1 MIKVIISGS
10 RFSRERDVIRNAFE
24 SFDCDA
30 HIDLY
35 DCNEHVTAMSEDG
48 KQAEINERVR
58 NCDWYI
64 LIANTTHYGK
74 YTMMEWET
82 MLDSLASKSHEQL
95 VTVLRCVNPDESAK
109 AQSIVQQ
116 GEYQFEDFDK
126 VCKDRGFGEQFYLD
140 YTYDAT
146 FSSLE
151 EVITREVNNALC
163 KNMILRQYSK
173 PLQCICPQDVY
184 ANPYRV
190 NPANGYDDDFYLP
203 RNSVDGE
210 LERAGGFVIVTG
222 APASGKT
229 RAVYEFLRKKG
240 RQEATAGDEVS
251 RFITVSYSNLLV
263 LDDALDKFM
272 RWSQSMPDASSIHL
286 SNYYFV
292 VDQLVDVMCE
302 PTMISTF
309 NRFCSRL
316 VDEFGAKV
324 IATSLVEPY
333 TNLIEDRMLL
343 VDLTRIHIPKIE
355 EETDASFL
363 AALSNLNGDEGDGVS
378 RQVIGDYIPG
388 LRNYNDTVLR
398 ALRESDLTPEIS
410 AFVKAFNI
418 ISIFRKSTTK
428 PLGLVLMVA
437 ENILRRQFD
446 DELLNER
453 LLVFFATNSILHIHS
468 IRPGRRSSGFVM
480 PDIDRNAT
488 YTYDGEELN
497 MLIPPHCVIH
507 IDNDYVWQFLCSET
521 YALDPACG
529 ADMNMAMQVYCKA
542 FFKSVPLATLRRI
555 IARSPSVN
563 MALRY
568 RAGDNSPK
576 AFVFDKIA
584 DLYESSVKFDQEEMN
599 SLIAHLLHR
608 SSTFE
613 ELKEDYEYAVSMTN
627 GRFCLSEVVVAE
639 ILGFATRKS
648 TKVLDALK
656 AFLVEK
662 GWDFTARYTSLY
674 YHRRALQFMES
685 FCDVERYMEENV
697 LLPEVLKQVVDD
709 PELHEI
715 NKKEVIKAVLRKSWH
730 TSHVEKVLAWAER
743 METDLDKGFLK
754 ILSHGI
760 AGTPMSKKSVN
771 RKLLT
776 YLCDYFE
783 QKPMAVHSDLVCFYI
798 MKIAVCFDN
807 ALMVYKRYEA
817 NLESNKGM
825 KARCI
830 SVMLDCTESYEF
842 AYVYRF
848 FFKDGK
854 LKYHMPQI
862 SRNRFLS
869 KLDFNTAMLAY
880 NLLFDSSD
888 ADSTPDVYTL
898 IALLSINVEYLK
910 HSRVKDNREHRKADK
925 KNELSDLVY
934 QNLLQVLHHPY
945 TRKIGRIDAA
955 VTQIM
960 QCCLTK
966 VQEDYVVETYIK
978 PFYIEYD
985 KACTHNRF
993 VEQEYAS
1000 RADRFWD
1007 NIILKPEVAVSQIRR
1022 QSFDDLQAVH
1032 EYVVRILDK
1041 MFGFA
1046 QQRLVEP
1053 DVLNVYMNK
1062 LVSLYMVKPLEDILR
1077 YRKMLMDYLETEL
1090 PNASNGVSRMDF
1102 IIKDEFFYSAYYR
1115 LFPEQLVTMIN
1126 GVYTVDME
1134 VLHDI
1139 PQDYVDNKFLSKL
1152 VSGVTVIMPEDALT
1166 GLLSWIKVNREY
1178 FKIHVSLY
1186 RTIKRKYPDFDAVD
1200 VSNILQPDELKVDDY
1215 DQPTVENDE
1224 SEDDQGKEGLWD
1236 FFNSFVLKYSR
1247 AGRYD
1252 KDASVRDFEAVLDK
1266 LEDVKK
1272 QYPDLVP
1279 HYHFQHLLFKKNLI
1293 STGQAIDFLAIV
1305 FLSRGLSVSP
1315 TLWKSVLETIIAN
1328 IKKSNDFR
1336 IKEQVSKWLDDLIE
1350 DYPHMILNDMTTRIY
1365 LLNIYVG
1372 DRKKKYFETI
1382 DYKNNFLTV
1391 LELSQLLRH
1400 HDLFVN
1406 NLTDYVSL
1414 MQRYHRLN
1422 HALRGGY
1429 IKTETYGHFLVGCIN
1444 IYDDG
1449 APDHIK
1455 EVICDMAGY
1464 VEHSEGF
1471 ARMLNRLAAPLDIML
1486 NDIEQSLGLSVES
1499 IRSLAD

>member
-10 RFSRERDVIRNAFE
+10 RFSRERDIIRKAFE

-30 HIDLY
+30 HVDLY

-126 VCKDRGFGEQFYLD
+126 VCKDKGFGEQFYLD
-140 YTYDAT
+140 YTYDAA

-151 EVITREVNNALC
+151 DVITKEVNNALC
-163 KNMILRQYSK
+163 KNMILRQHSK

-190 NPANGYDDDFYLP
+190 NPANGYDDGFYLR

-210 LERAGGFVIVTG
+210 LERAGGFIIMTG

-240 RQEATAGDEVS
+240 RQEAALDNEVS
-251 RFITVSYSNLLV
+251 RFITVNYSNLLV

-333 TNLIEDRMLL
+333 NNLLEDRALL
-343 VDLTRIHIPKIE
+343 VDVTRIHIPKIE
-355 EETDASFL
+355 EETDTSFL
-363 AALSNLNGDEGDGVS
+363 EALSRMNGDEGDGVS

-398 ALRESDLTPEIS
+398 ALSESDLVPEIS

-418 ISIFRKSTTK
+418 ISIFRKSNTK

-437 ENILRRQFD
+437 EKILRRQFD
-446 DELLNER
+446 DELLNNR
-453 LLVFFATNSILHIHS
+453 LLEFFAGNNILHIHS
-468 IRPGRRSSGFVM
+468 IKPGRRSQSVM
-480 PDIDRNAT
+480 PDIDRDET
-488 YTYDGEELN
+488 FTYDGEYLN
-497 MLIPPHCVIH
+497 MLIPPHYVIH
-507 IDNDYVWQFLCSET
+507 IDNDYVWQFLRSET

-529 ADMNMAMQVYCKA
+529 ADMDMAMQAYCKA
-542 FFKSVPLATLRRI
+542 FFKNVPLATLRRI
-555 IARSPSVN
+555 IARSPSVS

-568 RAGDNSPK
+568 RAGDNSAK

-584 DLYESSVKFDQEEMN
+584 DLHDSSAKFDQTEMN

-608 SSTFE
+608 SSTLE
-613 ELKEDYEYAVSMTN
+613 ELKEDYDAAVDLTK

-639 ILGFATRKS
+639 ILGFATRK
-648 TKVLDALK
+648 TAKALDDLK
-656 AFLVEK
+656 AFLIEK
-662 GWDFTARYTSLY
+662 GWDFAGRFTSLY
-674 YHRRALQFMES
+674 YHRRILQFMDS
-685 FCDVERYMEENV
+685 FSDIELYMEEKV
-697 LLPEVLKQVVDD
+697 LQPEVLGQVADD
-709 PELHEI
+709 PDLVAI
-715 NKKEVIKAVLRKSWH
+715 NKKEIIKTVLRKCWH
-730 TSHVEKVLAWAER
+730 TSHVEKVLVWAEK
-743 METDLDKGFLK
+743 MEAELDKSFLK
-754 ILSHGI
+754 VLHQNM
-760 AGTPMSKKSVN
+760 AGTPMVKKSVN

-776 YLCDYFE
+776 FLCDYFE
-783 QKPMAVHSDLVCFYI
+783 QKPMAIHPHLVCFYI
-798 MKIAVCFDN
+798 MKMAVCFDN

-817 NLESNKGM
+817 SLESNKSM
-825 KARCI
+825 KFRCI
-830 SVMLDCTESYEF
+830 TVMLDCTVRYEF

-854 LKYHMPQI
+854 LKYQMPQI
-862 SRNRFLS
+862 SRNRFLG

-880 NLLFDSSD
+880 DLLFDSSD
-888 ADSTPDVYTL
+888 ADSTPDLYTL
-898 IALLSINVEYLK
+898 ISLLSINVEYLK
-910 HSRVKDNREHRKADK
+910 RSRVKDNRENRKADK

-934 QNLLQVLHHPY
+934 QNLLQILHHPY
-945 TRKIGRIDAA
+945 TRKIGRIDPA
-955 VTQIM
+955 VTQIL

-966 VQEDYVVETYIK
+966 IQEDYVVETYIK
-978 PFYIEYD
+978 PLYIEYD

-993 VEQEYAS
+993 VEQEYVS
-1000 RADRFWD
+1000 RADRFWE
-1007 NIILKPEVAVSQIRR
+1007 NILVKPEVALSLIRR
-1022 QSFDDLQAVH
+1022 QSFVDLQAIH
-1032 EYVVRILDK
+1032 EYVTRTLDK

-1046 QQRLVEP
+1046 QQRLIEP

-1062 LVSLYMVKPLEDILR
+1062 LVSLHTVTPLADILR
-1077 YRKMLMDYLETEL
+1077 YRQMLLDYLQTKL
-1090 PNASNGVSRMDF
+1090 PNAENGVSRMDF

-1115 LFPEQLVTMIN
+1115 LFPEYIVTMIN
-1126 GVYTVDME
+1126 GAYTVDMD

-1152 VSGVTVIMPEDALT
+1152 VSGVTIFMPEDALR
-1166 GLLSWIKVNREY
+1166 GLLSWIKINREN
-1178 FKIHVSLY
+1178 FKMHVSLY

-1200 VSNILQPDELKVDDY
+1200 MSTMLLPDELQVEDSEPQTGDD
-1215 DQPTVENDE
+1215 DE
-1224 SEDDQGKEGLWD
+1224 REDDQGKEGLWD
-1236 FFNSFVLKYSR
+1236 FFNNFVVKYSNPK
-1247 AGRYD
+1247 RYD
-1252 KDASVRDFEAVLDK
+1252 KEASVRDFEDVLDK
-1266 LEDVKK
+1266 LEEVKK
-1272 QYPDLVP
+1272 QFPDLVP
-1279 HYHFQHLLFKKNLI
+1279 HYHFQHILFKKNLI
-1293 STGQAIDFLAIV
+1293 SIGQAIDFLAIV

-1372 DRKKKYFETI
+1372 ERKKKYFETI

-1429 IKTETYGHFLVGCIN
+1429 IKTETYGHFLVGCVN

-1455 EVICDMAGY
+1455 EFIYDMAQY
-1464 VEHSEGF
+1464 TEYKEGF
-1471 ARMLNRLAAPLDIML
+1471 AKMLNRLAVPFDSML
-1486 NDIEQSLGLSVES
+1486 NDIEQSLGVSVEH